1 MKEYLSSALAFA
13 RPIKFP
19 SANWSVP
26 LTLSAMDLG
35 MSSGSACLVSE
46 FCGAL
51 GFPTADRAMPHHDKK
66 GGDTKKAHSSL
77 PCSEKKILEPQREVE
92 FAALALVIR
101 KGSNFDPLL
110 CVLSPLF
117 SHRPTMACRVY
128 LLTTRSEANCVSP
141 IRRSRSA

>member
-1 MKEYLSSALAFA
+1 MAFA
-13 RPIKFP
+13 RADKIPFRELE
-19 SANWSVP
+19 SA
-26 LTLSAMDLG
+26 ADAFRDELG
-35 MSSGSACLVSE
+35 NVTGSECWVSE

-51 GFPTADRAMPHHDKK
+51 GFPTADRQMTHMIRRAETRKRLIL
-66 GGDTKKAHSSL
+66 ASRVRRI
-77 PCSEKKILEPQREVE
+77 KILEPQREVE

-117 SHRPTMACRVY
+117 SHRPTMACRVC

-141 IRRSRSA
+141 IRRSRST